1 MKKSILKVKGLSKDF
16 RVSVEK
22 KFEDSFE
29 KFKQKFE
36 LDEGRFNQEVI
47 HTLEKLDIQEEI
59 DRLEVH
65 LKKLRS
71 LFKKEEIGRQI
82 DFLLQEI
89 NRETNT
95 IGSKSNSS
103 EISSCVVQMKTYLEK
118 VREQNLNIE

>member
-1 MKKSILKVKGLSKDF
+1 MNLYEKEYFKVKDLSKDF
-16 RVSVEK
+16 RASVEK
-22 KFEDSFE
+22 KFEESFE

-71 LFKKEEIGRQI
+71 LFQGRRNWSP
-82 DFLLQEI
+82 D
-89 NRETNT
+89 
-95 IGSKSNSS
+95 
-103 EISSCVVQMKTYLEK
+103 
-118 VREQNLNIE
+118 